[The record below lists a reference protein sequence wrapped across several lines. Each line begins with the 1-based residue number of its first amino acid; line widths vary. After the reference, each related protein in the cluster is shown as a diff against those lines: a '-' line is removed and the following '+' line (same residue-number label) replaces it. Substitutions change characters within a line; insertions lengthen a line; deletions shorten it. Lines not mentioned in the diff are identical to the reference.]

1 MEKKKD
7 QLWDRKTLLKFR
19 LNASVFVCFMLQ
31 TFALIKT
38 EAFSQNV
45 GKASSLKVGV
55 RKLSFP
61 WCKLIITIPAVLCS
75 SGHPVWNLRTK
86 TPNNEQTTVPW
97 HQDNAYLDPSAL
109 HTLQPTAWV
118 PLIDATVENGCMQA
132 SWGER
137 MYGVRVWGKIWLYCQ
152 YSCDWHQFEPL
163 KSISL
168 LPNQPLIGLFTSLRC
183 IVKRDVL

>member
-1 MEKKKD
+1 MEKKD

-31 TFALIKT
+31 TFALMKT
-38 EAFSQNV
+38 EAFSRNV
-45 GKASSLKVGV
+45 GKVSSIKVGV
-55 RKLSFP
+55 RKL
-61 WCKLIITIPAVLCS
+61 IIPVVLCS

-118 PLIDATVENGCMQA
+118 PLIDANVENGCMQA
-132 SWGER
+132 SWLGR
-137 MYGVRVWGKIWLYCQ
+137 MYGVRVGGKVCTVSTTVIDINLNRWKVLVCSQINPWWG
-152 YSCDWHQFEPL
+152 S
-163 KSISL
+163 SL
-168 LPNQPLIGLFTSLRC
+168 HWGAL
-183 IVKRDVL
+183 